1 MRGMWIAGGQSPNG
15 SAGDDA
21 GGLSENAGGLSGNS
35 APVDAAQLWM
45 RVLLPLHARLSEQTF
60 ATWLGPLRLDRI
72 EPPHAFVRAP
82 SRFHADWVSAHYGA
96 ELEKRLREELGQIS
110 QGEMLR
116 VEWEID
122 PELAEVSMERD
133 PQELDAA
140 TTSRDGLR
148 APLASL
154 ASMSP
159 NRARLDLP
167 SASAPLDLFGTTL
180 VGVPSPAGRTPSSPP
195 PRKPSSRTPTR
206 GVPLPKDRRN
216 YELPFG
222 AAASPS
228 GDSTETPLPDAS
240 EYALNPRYTFD
251 NFIVGPS
258 NQLAHA
264 AGVAASASPGKRYNP
279 LFIYSKVG
287 LGKTHLVN
295 AVGHAVHAERP
306 SSRVYFLSA
315 ERFTN
320 EFIWALQHRR
330 IDEFRARYRQHCD
343 VLVIDDIQFLAG
355 REQTQE
361 EFFHTFNALYH
372 ADKQIVVTSD
382 RYPQEIGE
390 MQDRLVSRFQWGMV
404 ADIQA
409 PELDT
414 RIAIL
419 QKKAEQERIPLAS
432 DVALYVAQ
440 RVESNV
446 RELEGTLLRLAMR
459 ADLLGRAIDLELSRS
474 MLGAPNTVSRS
485 ERATTVEDIQRATA
499 EYFGLTVR
507 ELCGDRRHRGVS
519 QPRMIAMWIARER
532 LKMSYPDIGRRF
544 GGKDHTTVM
553 SGYKKIAF
561 LLEQGEEAITRAAD
575 AIERKLGLK

>member
-1 MRGMWIAGGQSPNG
+1 MLELWERALSP
-15 SAGDDA
+15 
-21 GGLSENAGGLSGNS
+21 LR
-35 APVDAAQLWM
+35 AQL
-45 RVLLPLHARLSEQTF
+45 SDQTF
-60 ATWLGPLRLDRI
+60 ATWLAPLRLDRI
-72 EPPHAFVRAP
+72 EAPHVFLHAP
-82 SRFHADWVSAHYGA
+82 SRFHADWVKAHYGVDLTRSVTEVA
-96 ELEKRLREELGQIS
+96 GEALRIEIDVALEMAADRDPEMDASHEDLSPAPSMLGAVRLELQANAAAFQREDPQHAQRSPSQRPPALANPRLRTRG
-110 QGEMLR
+110 
-116 VEWEID
+116 
-122 PELAEVSMERD
+122 
-133 PQELDAA
+133 
-140 TTSRDGLR
+140 
-148 APLASL
+148 
-154 ASMSP
+154 
-159 NRARLDLP
+159 
-167 SASAPLDLFGTTL
+167 
-180 VGVPSPAGRTPSSPP
+180 TPS
-195 PRKPSSRTPTR
+195 R
-206 GVPLPKDRRN
+206 GMPQRRN

-222 AAASPS
+222 APATATAPS
-228 GDSTETPLPDAS
+228 EAPLPAAA
-240 EYALNPRYTFD
+240 EYALNPRYNFD
-251 NFIVGPS
+251 NFVVGPS

-295 AVGHAVHAERP
+295 AVGHAVQSER
-306 SSRVYFLSA
+306 SDARVYFISA

-419 QKKAEQERIPLAS
+419 QKKAEQERIPLAA

-459 ADLLGRAIDLELSRS
+459 ADLMGRTIDLELSRS
-474 MLGAPNTVSRS
+474 MLGVSATTNRA

-499 EYFGLTVR
+499 EYFALTVR

-532 LKMSYPDIGRRF
+532 LSMSYPEIGRRF

-553 SGYKKIAF
+553 SAQKKIAG
-561 LLEQGEEAITRAAD
+561 LLEQREEPIVRAVD

>member
-15 SAGDDA
+15 SDA
-21 GGLSENAGGLSGNS
+21 EAASVAT
-35 APVDAAQLWM
+35 VDAAQRWV
-45 RVLLPLHARLSEQTF
+45 RALLPLHARLSEQTF

-96 ELEKRLREELGQIS
+96 ELEKRLSEELASSSEGP
-110 QGEMLR
+110 GVGMLR
-116 VEWEID
+116 IEWEID
-122 PELAEVSMERD
+122 PELAEVSTERD
-133 PQELDAA
+133 PQELDPAA
-140 TTSRDGLR
+140 ASRDGLR
-148 APLASL
+148 A
-154 ASMSP
+154 SMSP
-159 NRARLDLP
+159 ARMDLP
-167 SASAPLDLFGTTL
+167 SNAAPLDLFGTTL
-180 VGVPSPAGRTPSSPP
+180 IGVPSPTSPGGRTPSSPP

>member
-1 MRGMWIAGGQSPNG
+1 MLELWERALSP
-15 SAGDDA
+15 
-21 GGLSENAGGLSGNS
+21 L
-35 APVDAAQLWM
+35 
-45 RVLLPLHARLSEQTF
+45 RARLSEQTF
-60 ATWLGPLRLDRI
+60 ATWLAPLRLDRI
-72 EPPHAFVRAP
+72 EPPHVFLRAP
-82 SRFHADWVSAHYGA
+82 SRFHADWVNAHYGLDLAKCLTA
-96 ELEKRLREELGQIS
+96 EAGEVLRLEIE
-110 QGEMLR
+110 
-116 VEWEID
+116 VA
-122 PELAEVSMERD
+122 LAEVTADRD
-133 PQELDAA
+133 PEMD
-140 TTSRDGLR
+140 TSPED
-148 APLASL
+148 
-154 ASMSP
+154 
-159 NRARLDLP
+159 
-167 SASAPLDLFGTTL
+167 
-180 VGVPSPAGRTPSSPP
+180 PSPAPSPVRMALPTSTAALQLEQLERSPSQRPPSLANAARLRTRGTPS
-195 PRKPSSRTPTR
+195 RGMPS
-206 GVPLPKDRRN
+206 RRN

-222 AAASPS
+222 APAPVAAPS
-228 GDSTETPLPDAS
+228 ETPLPDSA
-240 EYALNPRYTFD
+240 EYALNPRYNFD
-251 NFIVGPS
+251 NFVVGPS

-295 AVGHAVHAERP
+295 AVGHAVQSER
-306 SSRVYFLSA
+306 SEARVYFLSA

-419 QKKAEQERIPLAS
+419 QKKAEQERIPLAA

-459 ADLLGRAIDLELSRS
+459 ADLVGRPIDLELSRS
-474 MLGAPNTVSRS
+474 MLGVGTATNRA
-485 ERATTVEDIQRATA
+485 ERATTIDDIQRATA
-499 EYFGLTVR
+499 EYFALTVR

-532 LKMSYPDIGRRF
+532 LTMSYPEIGRRF

-553 SGYKKIAF
+553 SGYKKIAG
-561 LLEQGEEAITRAAD
+561 LLEGHDESIGRAVD